1 MTQDEIYFTAC
12 AMDAFGGHFA
22 GHLSDALLAADA
34 GNQKRIIE
42 AFPELMV
49 KYGPGSDYF
58 AQVYFEQRHEHYE
71 PQGSPTGRAPL
82 RHEPMPEL
90 PGSPTGR
97 AASEPELQNFP
108 ESPSLRKVGEA
119 VKDMNYAKLE
129 LRCLASMAGM
139 PGNAPGSATLTLEQ
153 NLQQIPKGSSV
164 PQALQQE
171 LLKVMPEWRLIT
183 TDCGEVVS
191 NEPANL
197 SRAQI
202 QDLYRKLAS
211 NELGEISLDTWTSGS
226 RDPLAN
232 ALDIVCKP
240 ENYGGTE

>member
-1 MTQDEIYFTAC
+1 MTQDEIYYTAKS
-12 AMDAFGGHFA
+12 MDAFGGHFA
-22 GHLSDALLAADA
+22 RHLSGALLAADA
-34 GNQKRIIE
+34 GNRQRIIE

-119 VKDMNYAKLE
+119 VKDMDYAKLE

-171 LLKVMPEWRLIT
+171 LLTVMPEWRLIT
-183 TDCGEVVS
+183 SDCGEVIS
-191 NEPANL
+191 NEPA
-197 SRAQI
+197 
-202 QDLYRKLAS
+202 
-211 NELGEISLDTWTSGS
+211 